1 MLSTASCVYM
11 VHVGAS
17 FHITIKRALI
27 ALVTSLHC
35 VATLTH
41 ARNTSIA
48 VVLVIATSERV

>member
-1 MLSTASCVYM
+1 M

-17 FHITIKRALI
+17 FHITVKRALI

-35 VATLTH
+35 VATLAH